1 MKFRNLH
8 SFRLQDPSLDAGG
21 TGVVDRGDLLP
32 DPAATPPITPPVK
45 DPKVQEL
52 ETDLGLG
59 EAEHEDGEGAK
70 PTKDTRIP
78 AARHKEILEKER
90 AKTAAAL
97 AELTRLQQA
106 QQREVVEVD
115 AQTQFAD
122 AEARIEKLEGD
133 YASLLVD
140 GETAKAAEVRK
151 QIRAAERG
159 MAEAKA
165 DLKIQAAAIANQQT
179 AQFQIAL
186 TRIETAY
193 PVLNPDHE
201 DFDSVVEQRVTRMN
215 SANRAAGMGA
225 VAALQDAVETVL
237 GTATAAQEKAT
248 SVTPRAPKDAGA
260 ERKAEAV
267 AKAVKAVNATPP
279 ALSGVGANSD
289 RAGGGKYDSASIA
302 GMTQTQF
309 AALSA
314 EDLAAARGDTI

>member
-1 MKFRNLH
+1 MKFLT
-8 SFRLQDPSLDAGG
+8 FRFRDPALDAGG
-21 TGVVDRGDLLP
+21 TSTVDRGDLLP
-32 DPAATPPITPPVK
+32 GNAPATDTPPAD
-45 DPKVQEL
+45 DPKLKQL
-52 ETDLGLG
+52 ASDLGLG
-59 EAEHEDGEGAK
+59 HDEEEDDEPAK
-70 PTKDTRIP
+70 PAKDTRIP

-115 AQTQFAD
+115 AQAQFAD

-165 DLKIQAAAIANQQT
+165 DLKIQAATLANQQV
-179 AQFQIAL
+179 AQFQTAL
-186 TRIETAY
+186 ARIETAY

-201 DFDSVVEQRVTRMN
+201 DFDSVIEQRVARMN
-215 SANRAAGMGA
+215 KANRADGMGA

-237 GTATAAQEKAT
+237 GASTAAQEKAT
-248 SVTPRAPKDAGA
+248 SVTPRVPKDVGA

-302 GMTQTQF
+302 GMTQAQF